1 MSKFTKINVNE
12 IRLDSIREEYR
23 KELEKEKDTLN
34 SIDNLFTLVIVLV
47 LALTFVSHIIASS
60 QYSYFMAIGYGIGV
74 ISIVYIRYARTKHK
88 AMLRHLIEIASL
100 GNIQKPIKIVNYHEK
115 AHTAAMYIMLISLTL
130 SLINSILEIMMK

>member
-12 IRLDSIREEYR
+12 IRLDSIREKYR

-47 LALTFVSHIIASS
+47 LALTFVSHMIASS

-74 ISIVYIRYARTKHK
+74 I
-88 AMLRHLIEIASL
+88 
-100 GNIQKPIKIVNYHEK
+100 
-115 AHTAAMYIMLISLTL
+115 
-130 SLINSILEIMMK
+130 